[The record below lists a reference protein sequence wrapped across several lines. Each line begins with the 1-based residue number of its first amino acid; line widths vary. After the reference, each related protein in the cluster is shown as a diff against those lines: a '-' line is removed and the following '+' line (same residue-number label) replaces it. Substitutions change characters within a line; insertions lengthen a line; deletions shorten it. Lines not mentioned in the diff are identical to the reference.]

1 MKLKGLFFALIMML
15 SMAGN
20 AQMKGQVNRL
30 VGTWRYEGGSGYEV
44 WKMNGDDLK
53 GYGYRSSKFED
64 TILVEEINIRIV
76 SKRLTYTLMTRQVT
90 SAGTIINEHRFM
102 SKNRKSLRFEN
113 MDNDNPRMVEYKL
126 GAFNKNRLKILISFD
141 GKPKPVVLKL
151 RREQ

>member
-1 MKLKGLFFALIMML
+1 MKNWLSALVLILSSVAVHAQLKGDA
-15 SMAGN
+15 
-20 AQMKGQVNRL
+20 KRL
-30 VGTWRYEGGSGYEV
+30 EGTWRYEGGSGYEV
-44 WKMNGDDLK
+44 WRRNSDELR

-64 TILVEEINIRIV
+64 TILVEEINIRVV

-113 MDNDNPRMVEYKL
+113 MDNDNPRKVEYKL
-126 GAFNKNRLKILISFD
+126 GAFNKNRLKILISYD